1 VAEVTTPE
9 NSPEAAT
16 PDGKR
21 NLVKTLVGVFFM
33 YGSRGLGLLLTLA
46 LIARLGIADYGLYVL
61 GLALATM
68 LSAPLDNPWS
78 VRAIRESD
86 EEFAAERVSRFLM
99 GAVFIVAGAAL
110 TSVSYFVWFG
120 LAVAGGEIVFNSLK
134 SRSARDGH
142 PDVVWRL
149 DAIRQTSSVVLTCA
163 YLFGMSDPTL
173 QVASLLYCAP
183 YLVILV
189 LAANAVRGHRPAMPG
204 PVRQMAILIGE
215 MGGTVAYL
223 QADVLLLGWLT
234 NSTVVG
240 YYNIPL
246 MLTSALAAVGQSYA
260 MTFHEPLRKS
270 GGDLATG
277 PKLRNTLLISG
288 IVGALVLITGVVM
301 LMTPVP
307 AQMAQAMVIMAG
319 WAVLRTIICIFQVVL
334 YAQRRDAI
342 RFGTTIALIPVKF
355 AILAVLVKLGLG
367 AVGAAIATT
376 ATDALLLIVFAGALY
391 WKPLSKPTPKP
402 VAPE

>member
-1 VAEVTTPE
+1 MAEVTTPE

-78 VRAIRESD
+78 VRAIRETD

-99 GAVFIVAGAAL
+99 GAVFMVAGAAL

-134 SRSARDGH
+134 SRSAREGH
-142 PDVVWRL
+142 PDVVWRW

-163 YLFGMSDPTL
+163 YLFGTSHPTL
-173 QVASLLYCAP
+173 QVASLLYCTP

-189 LAANAVRGHRPAMPG
+189 LAGNVVRGHRPAMPG

-270 GGDLATG
+270 GGDLAAG

-319 WAVLRTIICIFQVVL
+319 WAVLRTVICIFQVVL

-355 AILAVLVKLGLG
+355 AILTVLVKLGLG

-376 ATDALLLIVFAGALY
+376 ATDAILLIVFAGVLY
-391 WKPLSKPTPKP
+391 WKPKPKPKP
-402 VAPE
+402 VATE

>member
-1 VAEVTTPE
+1 MAEVTTPE

-33 YGSRGLGLLLTLA
+33 YGSRGFGLLLTLA

-78 VRAIRESD
+78 VRAMRESD

-134 SRSARDGH
+134 SRSAREGH
-142 PDVVWRL
+142 PDVVWRW

-163 YLFGMSDPTL
+163 YLFGVSDPSL
-173 QVASLLYCAP
+173 QVASLLYCTP

-189 LAANAVRGHRPAMPG
+189 LAGIVVRGHRPAMPG

-277 PKLRNTLLISG
+277 PRLRNTLMISG

-391 WKPLSKPTPKP
+391 WKPKP

>member
-33 YGSRGLGLLLTLA
+33 YGSRGFGLLLTLA

-78 VRAIRESD
+78 VRAMRESD

-134 SRSARDGH
+134 SRSAREGH
-142 PDVVWRL
+142 PDVVWRW

-163 YLFGMSDPTL
+163 YLFGVSDPSL
-173 QVASLLYCAP
+173 QVASLLYCTP

-189 LAANAVRGHRPAMPG
+189 LAGIVVRGHRPAMPG

-277 PKLRNTLLISG
+277 PRLRNTLMISG

-391 WKPLSKPTPKP
+391 WKPKP

>member
-163 YLFGMSDPTL
+163 YLFGVSHPTL
-173 QVASLLYCAP
+173 QVASLLYCTP

-189 LAANAVRGHRPAMPG
+189 LAAIAVRGHRPAMPG

-391 WKPLSKPTPKP
+391 WKPKPKP

>member
-1 VAEVTTPE
+1 MADVTTPE
-9 NSPEAAT
+9 NAPEAAT

-21 NLVKTLVGVFFM
+21 NLFKTLVGVFFM

-78 VRAIRESD
+78 VRAMRETD
-86 EEFAAERVSRFLM
+86 EEFARERVSRFLM
-99 GAVFIVAGAAL
+99 GATFMVAGAAL

-134 SRSARDGH
+134 SRFGRDGH
-142 PDVVWRL
+142 PDVVWRW
-149 DAIRQTSSVVLTCA
+149 DAIRQTSSVVLVCA
-163 YLFGMSDPTL
+163 YLFGTSAPTL
-173 QVASLLYCAP
+173 HVASLLYCAP

-189 LAANAVRGHRPAMPG
+189 LAGIVVRGHRPAMPG
-204 PVRQMAILIGE
+204 PVRQMAVLIGE

-288 IVGALVLITGVVM
+288 VVGALVLIIGVVM

-319 WAVLRTIICIFQVVL
+319 WAVLRTVISVFQVVL
-334 YAQRRDAI
+334 YAQRRDAV

-355 AILAVLVKLGLG
+355 ALLAVLVKLGLG

-376 ATDALLLIVFAGALY
+376 ATDAILLIVFALALY
-391 WKPLSKPTPKP
+391 WKRKP
-402 VAPE
+402 VAVE

>member
-1 VAEVTTPE
+1 MGSLVAEVTTPE
-9 NSPEAAT
+9 NAPEAAVPSGT
-16 PDGKR
+16 R
-21 NLVKTLVGVFFM
+21 NLFKTLVGVFFM

-68 LSAPLDNPWS
+68 VSAPLDNPWS
-78 VRAIRESD
+78 VRAMRETD
-86 EEFAAERVSRFLM
+86 EEFARERVSRFLM
-99 GAVFIVAGAAL
+99 GATFMVAGAAL
-110 TSVSYFVWFG
+110 MNVSYFVWFG
-120 LAVAGGEIVFNSLK
+120 LAVAGGEIVFNCVK
-134 SRSARDGH
+134 SRRARDGH
-142 PDVVWRL
+142 PDVVWRW
-149 DAIRQTSSVVLTCA
+149 DAIRQTTSVVLTCA
-163 YLFGMSDPTL
+163 YLFAIPHPSL
-173 QVASLLYCAP
+173 HVASLLYCAP

-189 LAANAVRGHRPAMPG
+189 LAANAVRGHRPSMPG
-204 PVRQMAILIGE
+204 PLRQMAILAGE

-260 MTFHEPLRKS
+260 MTFYEPLRKS
-270 GGDLATG
+270 GGDLASG

-288 IVGALVLITGVVM
+288 IVGVLVLITGVVM
-301 LMTPVP
+301 LVTPVP

-319 WAVLRTIICIFQVVL
+319 WAVLRTVISIFQVML

-355 AILAVLVKLGLG
+355 AMLTVLVKLGLG

-391 WKPLSKPTPKP
+391 WKRKP
-402 VAPE
+402 VAAK

>member
-1 VAEVTTPE
+1 MAEVTTPE

-99 GAVFIVAGAAL
+99 GATLMVAGAAL

-134 SRSARDGH
+134 SRSAREGH
-142 PDVVWRL
+142 PDVVWRW

-163 YLFGMSDPTL
+163 YLFGTSHPTL
-173 QVASLLYCAP
+173 QVASLLYCTP

-189 LAANAVRGHRPAMPG
+189 LAGNVVRGHRPAMPG
-204 PVRQMAILIGE
+204 PARQMAILIGE

-270 GGDLATG
+270 GGDLAAG

-319 WAVLRTIICIFQVVL
+319 WAVLRTVICIFQVVL

-355 AILAVLVKLGLG
+355 AILTVLVKLGLG

-376 ATDALLLIVFAGALY
+376 ATDAILLIVFAGVLY
-391 WKPLSKPTPKP
+391 RKPKPKP